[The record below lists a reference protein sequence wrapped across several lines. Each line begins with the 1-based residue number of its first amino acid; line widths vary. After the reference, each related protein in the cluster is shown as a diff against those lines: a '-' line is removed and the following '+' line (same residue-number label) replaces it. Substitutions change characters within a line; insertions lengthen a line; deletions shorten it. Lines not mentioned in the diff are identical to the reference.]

1 MSKTTL
7 RMRLKAS
14 ALAVALAALPL
25 SVGAAG
31 LGKLTVLSALGQPL
45 RAELDITASRNELSS
60 LTAKIASPEAFKQAG
75 IEYVSALSSLRF
87 SLDQRPDGQPYLRL
101 SSSGSINE
109 PFLDMLVEL
118 DWASGRLVREYTFL
132 LDPPQFLK
140 QEGAASAPVVL
151 PEARHEM
158 PPAAA
163 PAAAPIAPQAASQA
177 APIAAPIAAP
187 SAQSVSPATPKSS
200 RPPRHEAAAKPEAAT
215 RRVKRG
221 DTLSEIAR
229 ESKPE
234 GVSLDQMLVALF
246 RGNRSAFAA
255 DNMNRLMSGK
265 ILSIPDPQAA
275 AAIDPNEATKTVLAQ
290 SADFN
295 AYRRKLAA
303 AVSEA
308 PSGAPAQRA
317 ASGLIV
323 PRVVDHAPT
332 EVVGKD
338 KLEVSRSESP
348 VGAKTVGKGG
358 TERLRAIEE
367 DLVARDKAL
376 KEANSRIAELQKNLD
391 DLKKLVEL
399 KSQSMAA
406 LQQQA
411 EAAKPAALATPVA
424 PPPQPEAVKPALQ
437 PKPPMPAQAAPAA
450 VAPPQPAQPVP
461 AALPPAKSPL
471 PAAARKTAP
480 AMAKKPAPV
489 QTGFI
494 EDNAGLV
501 YGGGGIVALLLAYLG
516 YAGWRR
522 RRAAADVEP
531 PSTTAAADSVFA
543 GGQSVDTSGNSL
555 NSEFSQS
562 GLAALDAEEGVDP
575 VAEADVY
582 LAYGRDTQAEEI
594 LLEARKLDPTR
605 AAIGLKL
612 LEIYAARKS
621 IEPFRAIA
629 SEIYAQT
636 GGVGPDWE
644 MAALLVHKMDP
655 ENPLYGRSPAAPPSE
670 VEAGTTED
678 GPLLLPE
685 TAVAPEQATDTQ
697 VLAQPGMVLPEP
709 EEEPAALD
717 FDLGLP
723 AAVEAAPKAPADE
736 SGILDFELSPALIE
750 PAGEYAGVETLVIPG
765 RESESEAAP
774 QEAAQI
780 PLGPS
785 LGPDEDAGQLDID
798 LSAPGDEAPSE
809 AAGPAMIELERSA
822 VASAKPLDLQ
832 FDLDD
837 AEPAEEPA
845 PEVSPPPPSV
855 DFSKISLELDE
866 LAPPAEAA
874 AVPTPPQ
881 APSPQMTPTVAEEVA
896 TKLELAHA
904 YEEMGDK
911 EGARELL
918 QEVIS
923 EGNAEQQAAAAAMLA
938 QLG

>member
-25 SVGAAG
+25 SAGAAG

-75 IEYVSALSSLRF
+75 IEYVSALSGLRF

-101 SSSGSINE
+101 SSEGSINE

-151 PEARHEM
+151 PEVRHEM
-158 PPAAA
+158 PSAAAPAVAPKA
-163 PAAAPIAPQAASQA
+163 PAAAPMAAPAASQRLSPA
-177 APIAAPIAAP
+177 APE
-187 SAQSVSPATPKSS
+187 SS
-200 RPPRHEAAAKPEAAT
+200 QPPRREAAKPETAT

-229 ESKPE
+229 ENEPA

-246 RGNRSAFAA
+246 RGNRDAFAA

-275 AAIDPNEATKTVLAQ
+275 AAIDPNEATRTVIAQ

-332 EVVGKD
+332 EVAGKD

-348 VGAKTVGKGG
+348 GEAKSAGKGG

-376 KEANSRIAELQKNLD
+376 QEANSRIAELQKNLD

-411 EAAKPAALATPVA
+411 EATKPAAGATPVA
-424 PPPQPEAVKPALQ
+424 PPAQPEAAKPALQ
-437 PKPPMPAQAAPAA
+437 PKPPVPPAPPQAAPAA
-450 VAPPQPAQPVP
+450 VAPAKPAT
-461 AALPPAKSPL
+461 PP
-471 PAAARKTAP
+471 R
-480 AMAKKPAPV
+480 PAPV
-489 QTGFI
+489 AAKRPAPKQTGFI

-501 YGGGGIVALLLAYLG
+501 YGGGGIVALLLGYLG
-516 YAGWRR
+516 YASWRR
-522 RRAAADVEP
+522 RRATADAG
-531 PSTTAAADSVFA
+531 PSSTIAAADSVFA
-543 GGQSVDTSGNSL
+543 GAGGQSVDTNSNSL
-555 NSEFSQS
+555 NSEFSRA
-562 GLAALDAEEGVDP
+562 GLAALDADEGVDP

-605 AAIGLKL
+605 HAIGLKL

-621 IEPFRAIA
+621 REPFEAIA
-629 SEIYAQT
+629 SDLYAQT
-636 GGVGPDWE
+636 GGVGPDWDK
-644 MAALLVHKMDP
+644 AALLVHKMDP
-655 ENPLYGRSPAAPPSE
+655 ENPLYGSHPAAVTPE
-670 VEAGTTED
+670 VEAGAAED
-678 GPLLLPE
+678 EPVLLPE
-685 TAVAPEQATDTQ
+685 TAAAPEQMTDTQ
-697 VLAQPGMVLPEP
+697 VLAQGGPATPEA

-717 FDLGLP
+717 FDLGIP
-723 AAVEAAPKAPADE
+723 APVEVAPKAPAE
-736 SGILDFELSPALIE
+736 EPGILDFELSPALIE
-750 PAGEYAGVETLVIPG
+750 PAGEYAGVETLAIPG
-765 RESESEAAP
+765 QREAAP
-774 QEAAQI
+774 QEATQA
-780 PLGPS
+780 PLAPS
-785 LGPDEDAGQLDID
+785 PGANESTAPGQLDIELAATDFGLSAPAAAMPAAGLDLD
-798 LSAPGDEAPSE
+798 LSAPADEEPG
-809 AAGPAMIELERSA
+809 AAEEPAMIELERSA

-832 FDLDD
+832 FDLDN
-837 AEPAEEPA
+837 AEPVKEPV
-845 PEVSPPPPSV
+845 PLPPSSV

-866 LAPPAEAA
+866 VEPPAAAA
-874 AVPTPPQ
+874 AVPPP
-881 APSPQMTPTVAEEVA
+881 PQMTPTVAEEVA